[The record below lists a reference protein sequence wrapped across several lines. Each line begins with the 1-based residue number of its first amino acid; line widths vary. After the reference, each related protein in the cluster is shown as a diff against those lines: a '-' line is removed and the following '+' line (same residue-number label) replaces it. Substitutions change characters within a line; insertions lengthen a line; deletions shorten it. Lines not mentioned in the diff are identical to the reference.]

1 MKLLKKKSL
10 TMLTLIITGLL
21 FLWLSPLKIVNVI
34 HGTFFYEDYYYYMI
48 NIYEES
54 ELYFQNVNKNEMSF
68 KKITPPSVANESE
81 WFLTFQD
88 SIKIFI
94 TTENSD
100 TNKTIPLDKYTVV
113 KISPTLS
120 HSIIESSSDG
130 YIGTD

>member
-1 MKLLKKKSL
+1 MKILIKKSF
-10 TMLTLIITGLL
+10 TMLTLIIAGLL

-34 HGTFFYEDYYYYMI
+34 HGTFFYEDYYYYLI
-48 NIYEES
+48 NIYEEN

-120 HSIIESSSDG
+120 HTFIESSSDG